1 MAARRTRLALN
12 LAASGWLLTALGGGL
27 VLAQD
32 TAKSSAAQ
40 AVDREA
46 VSKAPLGLRPVRV
59 PADNRPSASKIKLG
73 KLLFF
78 DTRLSRDGT
87 ISCATCHDPK
97 TGWAEHRETS
107 MGINRQVGG
116 RNAPTVINA
125 AYHRAQFWDGRAES
139 LEEQALGPI
148 ENPIEMGHD
157 LNEVVKALSEI
168 PEYEQLFMRAFQTRV
183 TKEGIGQAI
192 AAFERTILSGNS
204 PYDRYAAGDANA
216 LTAAQKRGLDVF
228 MDKADCATCHTP
240 PTFSNGRYYNAGVDA
255 HKSNPDPG
263 RMSVTGRK
271 RDFGRFRVPSLREIA
286 NTAPYFHDGS
296 SNTLEQAVALMAG
309 GGKDNPNLSGM
320 LRSIREAN
328 LTVQDRKDLVD
339 FLKALSGDYPI
350 INPPKLP

>member
-1 MAARRTRLALN
+1 MTARRTRLALN
-12 LAASGWLLTALGGGL
+12 LVASGWLLTALGGGL
-27 VLAQD
+27 ALAQD
-32 TAKSSAAQ
+32 AVKSSAVQ

-46 VSKAPLGLRPVRV
+46 VSKAPLGLGPVPV

-125 AYHRAQFWDGRAES
+125 AYHRAQFWDGRAKS

-157 LNEVVKALSEI
+157 LNEVVRALSEI
-168 PEYEQLFMRAFQTRV
+168 PEYRRLFMCAFQTGV

-204 PYDRYAAGDANA
+204 PYDRHAAGEVNA

-228 MDKADCATCHTP
+228 MNKADCATCHTP

-255 HKSNPDPG
+255 GKPKPDPG
-263 RMSVTGRK
+263 RMAVTSRD
-271 RDFGRFRVPSLREIA
+271 RDFGKFRVPSLREIA

-296 SNTLEQAVALMAG
+296 AKTLEQAVALMAG

-320 LRSIREAN
+320 LRSIRVAK
-328 LTVQDRKDLVD
+328 LTEQDRKDLVE
-339 FLKALSGDYPI
+339 FLKALSGEYPI
-350 INPPKLP
+350 INPPDVP